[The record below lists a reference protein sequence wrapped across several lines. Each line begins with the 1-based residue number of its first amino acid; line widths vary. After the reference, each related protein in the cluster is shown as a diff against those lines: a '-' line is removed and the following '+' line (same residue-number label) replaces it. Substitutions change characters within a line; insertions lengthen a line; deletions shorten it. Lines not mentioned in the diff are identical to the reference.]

1 MSTEA
6 QRIADRLVENFHENH
21 GEAVEEAARA
31 GELAKRF
38 EREVAGLRESL
49 AGLIDPAVLAGKDP
63 VGEALRRLAG
73 RFGISDQ
80 ISLAPRAASAPP
92 RGDGAGGDAALVTRL
107 RGALVDAR
115 TRLARLEKENLA
127 LREELHSAGEMIET
141 LALDLEKPE

>member
-1 MSTEA
+1 MSSEA

-31 GELAKRF
+31 GELARRF

-49 AGLIDPAVLAGKDP
+49 AGLVDPAVLAGKDP

-80 ISLAPRAASAPP
+80 VALAPRPAVQK
-92 RGDGAGGDAALVTRL
+92 DAGGDAALVARL
-107 RGALVDAR
+107 RAALVDAR

>member
-38 EREVAGLRESL
+38 EREVAALRESL
-49 AGLIDPAVLAGKDP
+49 AGLVDPAVLAGKDP

-80 ISLAPRAASAPP
+80 VALAPRAAVP
-92 RGDGAGGDAALVTRL
+92 AGGDDAALVARL

-127 LREELHSAGEMIET
+127 LREELQSAGEMIET

>member
-38 EREVAGLRESL
+38 EREVAALRESL
-49 AGLIDPAVLAGKDP
+49 AGLVDPAVLAGKDP

-73 RFGISDQ
+73 RFGITDQ
-80 ISLAPRAASAPP
+80 VALAPRAAVPA
-92 RGDGAGGDAALVTRL
+92 GGGDAALVARL

-127 LREELHSAGEMIET
+127 LREELQSAGEMIET

>member
-49 AGLIDPAVLAGKDP
+49 AGLVDPAVLAGKDP

-80 ISLAPRAASAPP
+80 VVLAPRAAAPT
-92 RGDGAGGDAALVTRL
+92 GGGDAALVARL
-107 RGALVDAR
+107 RAALVDAR
-115 TRLARLEKENLA
+115 TRLARVEKENLA